1 MANENESQAQTEEVK
16 IPTKDELLESVHEEA
31 TEESAE
37 TPSSSLSEAEQR
49 AFEKGWRPK
58 DQFHGDPDD
67 WRPAKEWLERG
78 EIFERMRHISK
89 EAHDARNALTSV
101 YQEFMKYRE
110 VAYKQALEDLKS
122 QRKQAW
128 NEGDYDAV
136 EKLEE
141 KIDQTKEQQAI
152 ERAKARAQVQQ
163 QQAQNQN
170 QLDPDVQAWIDRNKW
185 YTEDREM
192 RAYADATANIYVD
205 EQKRL
210 GKQVDP
216 HALQTHVESSVRKIF
231 SDKFRKGPPSP
242 DSQGSRQ
249 QSGSNRTTDK
259 YAQVERNMSE
269 EELKIM
275 NTLVKHSGISKEQYM
290 KDYIKASEG

>member
-1 MANENESQAQTEEVK
+1 MANENETEEVK
-16 IPTKDELLESVHEEA
+16 IPSKDELLEGTT
-31 TEESAE
+31 TEVQEPSGESR
-37 TPSSSLSEAEQR
+37 PQFSDAEQR
-49 AFEKGWRPK
+49 AYDKGWRPK
-58 DQFHGDPDD
+58 EEFHGDPED

-89 EAHDARNALTSV
+89 EAYEAKNALNSV

-110 VAYKQALEDLKS
+110 TAYKQALEDLKS
-122 QRKQAW
+122 ERKQAW
-128 NEGDYDAV
+128 NEGDYDKV

-141 KIDQTKEQQAI
+141 QIDKTKEQQAV
-152 ERAKARAQVQQ
+152 ERARAMAKAKEQQ
-163 QQAQNQN
+163 QTQNQI
-170 QLDPDVQAWIDRNKW
+170 DPDVQAWIDRNKW
-185 YTEDREM
+185 YTEDKEM
-192 RAYADATANIYVD
+192 RAYADATANIFA
-205 EQKRL
+205 EEHKRL
-210 GKQVDP
+210 GQPVDP
-216 HALQTHVESSVRKIF
+216 FKLQAHVESSVRKLF
-231 SDKFRKGPPSP
+231 ADKFRKGPPSP

>member
-1 MANENESQAQTEEVK
+1 MAENETEEVK
-16 IPTKDELLESVHEEA
+16 IPSKDELLEGTT
-31 TEESAE
+31 TEVQEPSGESR
-37 TPSSSLSEAEQR
+37 PQFSDAEQR
-49 AFEKGWRPK
+49 AYDKGWRPK
-58 DQFHGDPDD
+58 EEFHGDPED

-89 EAHDARNALTSV
+89 EAYEAKNALNSV

-110 VAYKQALEDLKS
+110 TAYKQALEDLKS
-122 QRKQAW
+122 ERKQAW
-128 NEGDYDAV
+128 NEGDYDKV

-141 KIDQTKEQQAI
+141 QIDKTKEQQAV
-152 ERAKARAQVQQ
+152 ERARAMAKAKEQQ
-163 QQAQNQN
+163 QTQNQI
-170 QLDPDVQAWIDRNKW
+170 DPDVQAWIDRNKW
-185 YTEDREM
+185 YTEDKEM
-192 RAYADATANIYVD
+192 RAYADATANIFVE

-210 GKQVDP
+210 GQPVDP
-216 HALQTHVESSVRKIF
+216 QKLQTHVESSVRRLF
-231 SDKFRKGPPSP
+231 ADKFRKGPPSP

-259 YAQVERNMSE
+259 YAQIERNMSE

-275 NTLVKHSGISKEQYM
+275 NTLVRHSGISKEQYM